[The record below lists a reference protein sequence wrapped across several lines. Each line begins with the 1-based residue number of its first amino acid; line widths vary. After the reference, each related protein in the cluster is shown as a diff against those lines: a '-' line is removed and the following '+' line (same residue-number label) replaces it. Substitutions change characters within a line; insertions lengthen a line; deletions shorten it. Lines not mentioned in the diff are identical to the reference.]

1 MARERKPRKKSK
13 DGAVVDWQ
21 LVEAVLS
28 LDLVRVVYLFGPP
41 GIGKT
46 YSAFTMGRVNDGVYA
61 ITLTEDT
68 PAAELRGHFV
78 PEGGNLVWHDGPFTK
93 AMREGARLVVNELTH
108 ANPEVHALLHPVLES
123 TETARLTLPTSETVV
138 PADGFH
144 VVATDNH
151 PPEELP
157 PALAD
162 RFDCVVEVDQPH
174 PDALARLS
182 PNLRE
187 AARRSF
193 ALETERRVGLRA
205 WLALDRLQGQLG
217 LETACRAVFGPQR
230 GAQIYDALSLRD
242 PE

>member
-1 MARERKPRKKSK
+1 MARERKPRKKAQ
-13 DGAVVDWQ
+13 DGVAVDWS
-21 LVEAVLS
+21 LIETVLTI
-28 LDLVRVVYLFGPP
+28 DGVRVVYLYGPP

-46 YSAFTMGRVNDGVYA
+46 YSAFTMGRVNDEVYA

-78 PEGGNLVWHDGPFTK
+78 PEGGRLVWHDGPFTK

-108 ANPEVHALLHPVLES
+108 ANPEVHSLLHPVLES
-123 TETARLTLPTSETVV
+123 TETARLTLPNNETVV
-138 PADGFH
+138 PAEGFQ
-144 VVATDNH
+144 VIATDNR

-162 RFDCVVEVDQPH
+162 RFDCILEVDQPH
-174 PDALARLS
+174 PEALARLS

-187 AARRSF
+187 AAQRSF
-193 ALETERRVGLRA
+193 PLETERRVGLRA
-205 WLALDRLQGQLG
+205 WYAVDRLQGQLG

-230 GAQIYDALSLRD
+230 GAQIFDALSMQDR
-242 PE
+242 E